1 MYYNDFMT
9 LTVRLSQTLERAL
22 DEYSAS
28 NGLTK
33 SHVVQEALA
42 DYLARTR
49 KQKKLAPEG
58 GVSANYAAFKRLGLI
73 GCVSGMDSGSA
84 TKEVVRKRALERLT
98 RPR

>member
-1 MYYNDFMT
+1 MT
-9 LTVRLSQTLERAL
+9 LTVRLSDALEQAL

-42 DYLARTR
+42 GYLARAE
-49 KQKKLAPEG
+49 QQEKLSTEG
-58 GVSANYAAFKRLGLI
+58 GVSANYAAFKRFGLI
-73 GCVSGMDSGSA
+73 GCVSGMAGGSA
-84 TKEVVRKRALERLT
+84 TKEAVRRRALGRLT

>member
-1 MYYNDFMT
+1 MT
-9 LTVRLSQTLERAL
+9 LTVRLPQPLEQAL

-42 DYLARTR
+42 VYLAGTR
-49 KQKKLAPEG
+49 KQKQLAPEG

-73 GCVSGMDSGSA
+73 GCVSGMGGESA

>member
-1 MYYNDFMT
+1 LYYNESMT
-9 LTVRLSQTLERAL
+9 LTVRLPLALEQAL

-42 DYLARTR
+42 GYLARTA
-49 KQKKLAPEG
+49 KQEKLAPEG
-58 GVSANYAAFKRLGLI
+58 GISANYAAFKRLGLI
-73 GCVSGMDSGSA
+73 GCVSGMSGESA
-84 TKEVVRKRALERLT
+84 TKQVVRKRALERLT

>member
-1 MYYNDFMT
+1 MT
-9 LTVRLSQTLERAL
+9 LTVRLSQALEQAL

-42 DYLARTR
+42 GYLARTGQ
-49 KQKKLAPEG
+49 QKNLPPEG
-58 GVSANYAAFKRLGLI
+58 GTSANYAAFKRLGLI
-73 GCVSGMDSGSA
+73 GCVSGMAGESA
-84 TKEVVRKRALERLT
+84 TKDVVRKRALERLT

>member
-1 MYYNDFMT
+1 VYYNQGMT
-9 LTVRLSQTLERAL
+9 LTVRLPQPLEEAL

-42 DYLARTR
+42 EYFVRANKGKPAR
-49 KQKKLAPEG
+49 EG
-58 GVSANYAAFKRLGLI
+58 EVSATYRVLKKAGLI
-73 GCVSGMDSGSA
+73 GCVSGMEGASA
-84 TKEVVRKRALERLT
+84 TKDVVRRRALERLT

>member
-1 MYYNDFMT
+1 MT
-9 LTVRLSQTLERAL
+9 LTVRLPLALEQAL

-42 DYLARTR
+42 GYLARTA
-49 KQKKLAPEG
+49 KQEKLAPEG
-58 GVSANYAAFKRLGLI
+58 GISANYAAFKRLGLI
-73 GCVSGMDSGSA
+73 GCVSGMSGESA
-84 TKEVVRKRALERLT
+84 TKQVVRKRALERLT

>member
-1 MYYNDFMT
+1 LYYNEGMT
-9 LTVRLSQTLERAL
+9 LTVRLPLALEQAL

-42 DYLARTR
+42 GYLARTA
-49 KQKKLAPEG
+49 KQEKLAPEG
-58 GVSANYAAFKRLGLI
+58 GISANYAAFKRLGLI
-73 GCVSGMDSGSA
+73 GCVSGMSGESA
-84 TKEVVRKRALERLT
+84 TKQVVRKRALERLT